1 MKRILLSWDEG
12 AVLMKRQ
19 FVPAGE
25 APGRHLVEAARE
37 VWRLLKRGV
46 DFPADWQ
53 SPLQSELRELAAP
66 HLAVLVHKRA
76 KLVQALRDERWAG
89 ELSDF
94 VGRIL
99 WPHLSSSETLVGR
112 SQNCVAELL
121 DEIVAAEQ
129 NAVAAQAEA
138 IPLTSRFDTNWAT

>member
-1 MKRILLSWDEG
+1 MAKYVQVGGI
-12 AVLMKRQ
+12 
-19 FVPAGE
+19 GE
-25 APGRHLVEAARE
+25 TRAPGRPLREAVRE
-37 VWRLLKRGV
+37 VWRLLKRGIE
-46 DFPADWQ
+46 FPAEWQ
-53 SPLQSELRELAAP
+53 SPLQDELRELTTP

-76 KLVQALRDERWAG
+76 KLVQALQDERWAS
-89 ELSDF
+89 ELGDF

-129 NAVAAQAEA
+129 HAVAAQAEA
-138 IPLTSRFDTNWAT
+138 VPLTSRFDTSWAT

>member
-1 MKRILLSWDEG
+1 MARHIQVGGIGETQARGRPLRE
-12 AVLMKRQ
+12 AVK
-19 FVPAGE
+19 
-25 APGRHLVEAARE
+25 E
-37 VWRLLKRGV
+37 VWRLLQRGV
-46 DFPADWQ
+46 DFPADQQ
-53 SPLQSELRELAAP
+53 SPLQRELRELTAP

-76 KLVQALRDERWAG
+76 KLVQALQDERWAS

-99 WPHLSSSETLVGR
+99 WPHLSSSETLIGR

-129 NAVAAQAEA
+129 HAVAAQAEA
-138 IPLTSRFDTNWAT
+138 VPLTSRFDTSWAT